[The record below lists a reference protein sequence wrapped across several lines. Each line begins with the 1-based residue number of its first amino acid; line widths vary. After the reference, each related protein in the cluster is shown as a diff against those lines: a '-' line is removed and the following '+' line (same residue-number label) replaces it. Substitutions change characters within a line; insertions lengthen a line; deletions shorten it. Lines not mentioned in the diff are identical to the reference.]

1 MNQVHTGKEESSRA
15 FKVEFSEDVF
25 EIAPDLHVGLIATSH
40 IANLDRDSEVNAL
53 LAHMEQEIMNSGLQ
67 KESISEIPTI
77 AAWRK
82 VYSQFGVKPA
92 RYPCA
97 AESLIR
103 RVVEQGALARIHT
116 LVNLCNAISLKCRTP
131 IASCDI
137 SDIQEFVIRRAAG
150 NEPFLPI
157 GKVDE
162 CELPSAGEII
172 YADDAGRAHSR
183 RWNWRQSDHIKTTA
197 ESSQM
202 LFTIEAVHKEAR
214 VLVEATTFLLN
225 ELLQPFTGAGRS
237 EWAFIHKDSP
247 VHTFQ
252 LHTGEVF
259 ADRDRAHEASE
270 ERYY

>member
-1 MNQVHTGKEESSRA
+1 MKQLRNKQAGSSRE

-25 EIAPDLHVGLIATSH
+25 TIAPHLHVGLIASSYVT
-40 IANLDRDSEVNAL
+40 NLDKDTEVDAL
-53 LAHMEQEIMNSGLQ
+53 LTHMEQEIMNSGLQ
-67 KESISEIPTI
+67 KDSVSELPTI

-82 VYSQFGVKPA
+82 IYSQFGVKPA

-103 RVVEQGALARIHT
+103 RVIEQGSLARINT

-137 SDIQEFVIRRAAG
+137 SDVQELVIRRAAG
-150 NEPFLPI
+150 NERFLPI

-162 CELPSAGEII
+162 YESPSPGEII
-172 YADDAGRAHSR
+172 YADHSGKAHSR
-183 RWNWRQSDHIKTTA
+183 RWNWRQSDNIKTTS

-202 LFTIEAVHKEAR
+202 LFTIEAVHKEAK

-225 ELLQPFTGAGRS
+225 ELLQPFTGVGTC
-237 EWAFIHKDSP
+237 EWAFIHRDSP

-252 LHTGEVF
+252 LHSGEVLT
-259 ADRDRAHEASE
+259 DRDEYNGASK
-270 ERYY
+270 ERNH